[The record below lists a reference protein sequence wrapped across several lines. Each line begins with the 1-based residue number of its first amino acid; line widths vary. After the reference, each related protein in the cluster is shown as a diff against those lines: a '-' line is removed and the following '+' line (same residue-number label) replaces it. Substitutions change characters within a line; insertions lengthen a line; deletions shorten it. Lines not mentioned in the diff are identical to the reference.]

1 MQAYS
6 WETQNVEQFCC
17 IVFVTFCFVLWLCCV
32 SALCIVQGVVALLRV
47 FPDDRV
53 SVVKNKQKLIQA

>member
-6 WETQNVEQFCC
+6 RETQNVEQFCC
-17 IVFVTFCFVLWLCCV
+17 IVFVTFCLRLELCCV
-32 SALCIVQGVVALLRV
+32 SGLCSVQGVVALLHV

-53 SVVKNKQKLIQA
+53 SVVKNRQKLIQA

>member
-1 MQAYS
+1 MQAYC
-6 WETQNVEQFCC
+6 WETQNVEQLCY
-17 IVFVTFCFVLWLCCV
+17 IVFVTFCLRLELCCV
-32 SALCIVQGVVALLRV
+32 SHLCSVQGVVALLRV